1 MMTTA
6 IGVGTAWNPQAAVSA
21 MREHDIQETDELLDP
36 VVGIR
41 IFDKFY
47 DLAEF
52 AQDYLDLEFTLKRN
66 GTGALALSLPGDTA
80 CRDHIFNNPD
90 GADAIIPIVVDT
102 AGVQWSGQIDT
113 AAIVLDDEG
122 VETIEITAL
131 HDWEWCNRVAMWP
144 SPFAPLEAQFPKRMI
159 GIGPAATIIKTFYRA
174 NLVRLQLPLW
184 RMPALN
190 EIFDEGLINLPA
202 AAVGTAVGG
211 LAGAVAG
218 GVAGGA
224 AGTALGTVAVPGIGS
239 VPGAALGAAGGAI
252 VGGVAGAAVGG
263 AVGGLAIGQGDP
275 NFPVAVIPSNP
286 LRDTTKWCA
295 VSARMQMGGEL
306 FEQVLK
312 ESGLALVARVFL
324 PEEHEQP
331 APEHFTLKHPTIVLD
346 VEDHSGVTGP
356 TGTVIDGILWW
367 STELL
372 SDMVTEIFSLSTEE
386 EAGQDGFIADDDLS
400 SISKWLG
407 LRKARPDVVWLD
419 GQYSGII
426 SGQVT
431 IHKPMARDIIVG
443 GRSPGWV
450 NSLIDVGMSLLLNY
464 IGTIAAAPGLASIY
478 TGQFD
483 DILLAYQRFTDAGR
497 ALRAGPYLY
506 HEHVVADASSAYT
519 MDGTMSGRSGIWD
532 TRGYTSKTVR
542 VRDANP
548 YIFGVDYNIGHLVG
562 YELDGTIWTD
572 YVTEAT
578 FRDNREER
586 AFWEITIGDGADEEG
601 EGVRAQRK
609 IAGLFSIAKD
619 LATDVGADLGLG
631 VI

>member
-1 MMTTA
+1 MTTA
-6 IGVGTAWNPQAAVSA
+6 IGSSANWNPEAAASYL
-21 MREHDIQETDELLDP
+21 REHDVQETQDLLDP
-36 VVGIR
+36 SVEVR
-41 IFDKFY
+41 IFDKYY

-52 AQDYLDLEFTLKRN
+52 AQDYMDLEFTIKRN
-66 GTGALALSLPGDTA
+66 GAGALSMTLPGDSL
-80 CRDHIFNNPD
+80 CRDHIFNNVD
-90 GADAIIPIVVDT
+90 GADAIIPIIVDT
-102 AGVQWSGQIDT
+102 AGFQWSGQVDT
-113 AAIVLDDEG
+113 ASIVLDENG
-122 VETIEITAL
+122 IETIEITAL
-131 HDWEWCNRVAMWP
+131 HDWEWCNRIAMWP

-174 NLVRLQLPLW
+174 NLIRLQLPLW

-190 EIFDEGLINLPA
+190 ELFDAESFNLPA

-211 LAGAVAG
+211 GIGAVIG

-224 AGTALGTVAVPGIGS
+224 AGGAIGTVVQPAGGQ
-239 VPGAALGAAGGAI
+239 AAGIPIGAGVGAV
-252 VGGVAGAAVGG
+252 VGGVVGAGIGGVVGG
-263 AVGGLAIGQGDP
+263 YAIGQGDP
-275 NFPVAVIPSNP
+275 NFPVAVVPP
-286 LRDTTKWCA
+286 EGLRDTTKWCA

-306 FEQVLK
+306 FDQVLK
-312 ESGLALVARVFL
+312 DSGLALVARVFM
-324 PEEHEQP
+324 PGEHEQP
-331 APEHFTLKHPTIVLD
+331 APEHFTLNHPTIVLD
-346 VEDHSGVTGP
+346 VEDHTGVTGP
-356 TGTVIDGILWW
+356 TGTVIDGMLWW

-372 SDMVTEIFSLSTEE
+372 GDMVTEVL
-386 EAGQDGFIADDDLS
+386 GQSSKEKGDLVSDDDLNEV
-400 SISKWLG
+400 SKWLG

-464 IGTIAAAPGLASIY
+464 IGILAAAPGLSSIY

-497 ALRAGPYLY
+497 AMRAGPYLY

-519 MDGTMSGRSGIWD
+519 IDGTMSGRGGVWD
-532 TRGYTSKTVR
+532 TRGYTSKTVK

-548 YIFGVDYNIGHLVG
+548 YIFGVDYGIGHLVG
-562 YELDGTIWTD
+562 YELDGVIWTD

-578 FRDNREER
+578 FSDNREER
-586 AFWEITIGDGADEEG
+586 AFWDITIGDGSDEESD
-601 EGVRAQRK
+601 GVRAHRK
-609 IAGLFSIAKD
+609 ISGLFSIAKD
-619 LATDVGADLGLG
+619 LASDVGADLGIGIL
-631 VI
+631 